1 VSDSDQNDPPYRV
14 GYRKPPLA
22 TRFQKG
28 HKGRPRGKA
37 KVRKSL
43 AADLIEK
50 LNEKTFAKDGKGRRR
65 KLSFMEFMNISVRNR
80 AASGNA
86 KAYDQICRV
95 IDKLERIS
103 VPPSIKQPEEK
114 PRRNFEQIMED
125 FAQDMHEETYQT
137 MCEIEGKM
145 PTSSGKD
152 CQAIFDYITGDY
164 FTKENYK
171 ISLNSYSFK
180 IFVMMLGSVHKYAK
194 AKEYDTPQFKMNNS
208 IPIQLTETK

>member
-86 KAYDQICRV
+86 KAYDQICRIMAKV
-95 IDKLERIS
+95 ERTS
-103 VPPSIKQPEEK
+103 SPSLLQLAEEK
-114 PRRNFEQIMED
+114 PRRNLEQIMLD

-137 MCEIEGKM
+137 MCDIEGKM
-145 PTSSGKD
+145 HTSSNNG
-152 CQAIFDYITGDY
+152 QSVFDFIKEDY
-164 FTKENYK
+164 FKNKYK
-171 ISLNSYSFK
+171 YDTHLNGYSFK
-180 IFVMMLGSVHKYAK
+180 IFIFMLASMQIYAK
-194 AKEYDTPQFKMNNS
+194 SKGYDIPQLKRD
-208 IPIQLTETK
+208 E